1 MPAGRWICRGGT
13 WHAGGMCVEQCW
25 ARLSNVEHLP
35 SFALFLNDS
44 WSRGGSVSGSTR
56 SWAVC
61 SPRKILPWPWNVS
74 SCWSSLAQLG
84 HAWLPLLIQPE
95 ADLSWNIFEHLLY
108 TSIIYINIYNIDLYR
123 LYSLYNSI
131 YIYIYKH
138 TYNCFHIHVH
148 LATEQLLQHPTDPAM
163 DSTSVKHAKKIHM
176 TWRAKSF
183 CSQLFPFV
191 LPRAEDE
198 DREPMP
204 FEPEAAGIYWF
215 FSRFQTCFIACDLG
229 KWPKRMNRCKALS
242 CQTH

>member
-1 MPAGRWICRGGT
+1 MLGK
-13 WHAGGMCVEQCW
+13 VEQCR
-25 ARLSNVEHLP
+25 AMLSTCLL
-35 SFALFLNDS
+35 FALFLNDS

-131 YIYIYKH
+131 YIYKH

-215 FSRFQTCFIACDLG
+215 FLG
-229 KWPKRMNRCKALS
+229 FKHVSLPVTWENGPNGMNRCKALS